1 MCLQLKILEGV
12 VALKALVKAEVTSD
26 FKQPCLFALLHRRAG
41 KHVNFN
47 AISEQMI
54 MGLFDYL
61 NFYLILIMYRGRPTR
76 LSSRTNSGLHTVN
89 GACCINDFN
98 NTLYGVFI

>member
-1 MCLQLKILEGV
+1 VCLQLKILEGV

-47 AISEQMI
+47 AISE
-54 MGLFDYL
+54 
-61 NFYLILIMYRGRPTR
+61 
-76 LSSRTNSGLHTVN
+76 
-89 GACCINDFN
+89 
-98 NTLYGVFI
+98 